1 MTGSMR
7 VLMATVVVAG
17 LSPLVQAHFILMEP
31 ASWVVENRL
40 GDPQKLG
47 PCGGTSA
54 DPGTPTNAVSQV
66 KGGSTIH
73 IKVQETVYHP
83 GHYRVALAVNSR
95 AELPEDPTAA
105 TVDSER
111 GPRSVSAP
119 IATPPRLPVLADG
132 LFVHT
137 AKTADPFETDVQLP
151 NISCPKCTLQI
162 TQFMAEHGV
171 NKDGGFYYHHCADLQ
186 ITADASKPM
195 DKGWPAAR

>member
-1 MTGSMR
+1 
-7 VLMATVVVAG
+7 
-17 LSPLVQAHFILMEP
+17 
-31 ASWVVENRL
+31 
-40 GDPQKLG
+40 
-47 PCGGTSA
+47 
-54 DPGTPTNAVSQV
+54 
-66 KGGSTIH
+66 
-73 IKVQETVYHP
+73 VQETVYHP

-95 AELPEDPTAA
+95 AELPEDPSAA

-111 GPRSVSAP
+111 GPRSVSPP
-119 IATPPRLPVLADG
+119 IATPPKLPVLADG

-137 AKTADPFETDVQLP
+137 AKPTDPFETDVQLP

-186 ITADASKPM
+186 ITADTSKPM